1 MIVKETWNIR
11 SDCDKIEKL
20 IKYNIHVQ
28 YKKCLKNSQVTQN
41 NPLFFFLWMIAFFN
55 TMN

>member
-28 YKKCLKNSQVTQN
+28 YKKCL
-41 NPLFFFLWMIAFFN
+41 
-55 TMN
+55 